1 MWKFT
6 GCMTRLST
14 VVYCRFVSCRGNKFG
29 FVPVMMFE
37 QDRMP
42 IVSRRS
48 KFMEPSERRVVLF
61 AVEVVERS
69 AKCLA
74 TNPRIPA
81 IITDTLLFVSLF
93 EERRVRGTESET
105 TEIEFPLSTMI
116 CPCTSTQSTKLVTPP
131 RRRSFLHH
139 STIRIFHRSSRHSL
153 PNSFPSLFLVP
164 CQLFIIVCSFLFSG
178 MLSE

>member
-6 GCMTRLST
+6 GCMTWLFT

-42 IVSRRS
+42 TVSRRI

-61 AVEVVERS
+61 AVEVVERL

-81 IITDTLLFVSLF
+81 IITDTLLFVSLC
-93 EERRVRGTESET
+93 EKRGEYAG
-105 TEIEFPLSTMI
+105 
-116 CPCTSTQSTKLVTPP
+116 QSP
-131 RRRSFLHH
+131 RQQ
-139 STIRIFHRSSRHSL
+139 RSSFHCRR
-153 PNSFPSLFLVP
+153 
-164 CQLFIIVCSFLFSG
+164 
-178 MLSE
+178 